1 MQQTEKLGLLWFC
14 QWGQADE
21 HICHAQIPLT
31 FTLKRLLQTPR
42 SFWRHYFTANYF
54 HFLGFSLIIN
64 QLYKMLFNSI
74 LKSVLDDD
82 LRTDLTLWYTCFP
95 LVVSPGWLEGWCAA
109 LDDLGCLSVWHI
121 VVGYLHVTQL
131 KDCLVCYPFSAQI
144 FSSLMY

>member
-14 QWGQADE
+14 QRGQADE

-54 HFLGFSLIIN
+54 HFLGFSLIMN

-82 LRTDLTLWYTCFP
+82 LRNRFNA
-95 LVVSPGWLEGWCAA
+95 LVHLFSPGCFTWLAWRLMCSTRWFRMSFSLTHSRG
-109 LDDLGCLSVWHI
+109 LFTFHTIKGLPCLLSFFQHRSFQV
-121 VVGYLHVTQL
+121 
-131 KDCLVCYPFSAQI
+131 
-144 FSSLMY
+144 